1 MKKLTFIMLA
11 MMMVSFWS
19 CGNSDTAT
27 DSATTDSLD
36 ADTLEV
42 SGIAIDGAMNSVII
56 VASTGDTLSFSYPD
70 LAPEMRYSWT
80 EGDSITIRFTLI
92 DDEPVV
98 TQLFSASQ
106 Q

>member
-11 MMMVSFWS
+11 MMTVSFWS
-19 CGNSDTAT
+19 CGNCDTT
-27 DSATTDSLD
+27 DTVTDSL
-36 ADTLEV
+36 ACDTLEV